1 VKILYQP
8 DKTTHGFVKTW
19 IWKTSHGFG
28 KQDGLSNHLNEY
40 VEILNHEIHL
50 RI

>member
-8 DKTTHGFVKTW
+8 DKTTHGFVKP
-19 IWKTSHGFG
+19 SHGFG